1 MEKGLK
7 EMTLGELL
15 DSKEFQEELQR
26 QIDNEVEHHDKMM
39 REAYGKGLRLQR
51 NPQERLRERGVFN
64 VEDMVAAYKLIACKA
79 LQGYS
84 AEERDYIKRVCW
96 MAYWRIVDKEKKKEK
111 K

>member
-1 MEKGLK
+1 MKKELK

-39 REAYGKGLRLQR
+39 REAFNRGLRLQR

-64 VEDMVAAYKLIACKA
+64 VEDMTAAYKMIIAKS

-84 AEERDYIKRVCW
+84 ATDREYIKQVCW
-96 MAYWRIVDKEKKKEK
+96 MAYWRVLEKMNKKEK
-111 K
+111 

>member
-51 NPQERLRERGVFN
+51 NPTRATSRAWGVQCGR
-64 VEDMVAAYKLIACKA
+64 YGSS
-79 LQGYS
+79 LQ
-84 AEERDYIKRVCW
+84 
-96 MAYWRIVDKEKKKEK
+96 VDSV
-111 K
+111 

>member
-39 REAYGKGLRLQR
+39 SEAFNRGLRLQR

-64 VEDMVAAYKLIACKA
+64 VEDMTAAYKMIIAKS

-84 AEERDYIKRVCW
+84 AAEREYIKQVCW
-96 MAYWRIVDKEKKKEK
+96 MAYWRVLEKMKKKEK
-111 K
+111 